1 MNAVAGSDAGL
12 GFVIAS
18 QFMGAD
24 PQKAVELARPS
35 LVASGAHYVH
45 VSKTFAGGEMT
56 GVVSVGSRWDSMDA
70 GSAGYT
76 DLLAKP
82 EVQAEFTKPGQ
93 QHLGRVVGRVTT
105 ESGDCAGSYVGV
117 SVLDSALSADEADAI
132 IDPFTSVL
140 NDSGCNGA
148 RSIAWTAAGP
158 STGTQATL
166 VYTDSLDSYAKFLAG
181 FMASDALVGML
192 VNSGRQIVSRTL
204 AYNY

>member
-1 MNAVAGSDAGL
+1 MNSVAGSDAGL

-76 DLLAKP
+76 ALLAKP

-117 SVLDSALSADEADAI
+117 
-132 IDPFTSVL
+132 
-140 NDSGCNGA
+140 
-148 RSIAWTAAGP
+148 
-158 STGTQATL
+158 
-166 VYTDSLDSYAKFLAG
+166 
-181 FMASDALVGML
+181 
-192 VNSGRQIVSRTL
+192 
-204 AYNY
+204 